1 MNVKNDAERPLE
13 VTAVSA
19 ASPEAPPGYSLD
31 AFHNGGFYVLQP
43 EAEGHRAGL
52 DAMLLAATVSADATG
67 ALADLGAG
75 AGAAGLAVA
84 NRLEGMQIVLVERA
98 PRMAQCARMTIEHP
112 LNASLA
118 TRVRVIE
125 ADVTLRGEARCAAG
139 LADRA
144 FDHVIMNPP
153 FNSARDRTTPD
164 ELKAQAHA
172 MDSADLFEQWLRT
185 ANAILKQGGQ
195 VSLIARPESL
205 ADILAGL
212 ERRFGGIEITPVCP
226 RTGDDAIRILVTAVK
241 GSRARLLLRDR
252 IVIHEGAGRDFSP
265 LANDLANGG
274 RDWPRR
280 TRRSAQKRT
289 K

>member
-1 MNVKNDAERPLE
+1 MTNGADGPLG
-13 VTAVSA
+13 VPGSLT
-19 ASPEAPPGYSLD
+19 ASPAAPPGYSID
-31 AFHNGGFYVLQP
+31 AFHHGGFYVLQP

-52 DAMLLAATVSADATG
+52 DAMLLAATVPAEATG
-67 ALADLGAG
+67 TLADLGAG

-84 NRLEGMQIVLVERA
+84 SRLEGMRIVLVERT
-98 PRMAQCARMTIEHP
+98 PRMVECARMTIAHP
-112 LNASLA
+112 LNARLA
-118 TRVRVIE
+118 GRVRVIE
-125 ADVTLRGEARCAAG
+125 ADVTLRGGARSAAG
-139 LADRA
+139 LGDRA

-172 MDSADLFEQWLRT
+172 METPDLFEEWLRT
-185 ANAILKQGGQ
+185 ANAILKPGRQ

-226 RTGDDAIRILVTAVK
+226 RAGDDAIRILVTAVK
-241 GSRARLLLRDR
+241 GSRARLGLRER
-252 IVIHEGAGRDFSP
+252 IVIHEGTGRDFSP
-265 LANDLANGG
+265 LANDLANGR

-280 TRRSAQKRT
+280 TRQSAQKRV

>member
-1 MNVKNDAERPLE
+1 MTSGADGPLE
-13 VTAVSA
+13 VPQNSTALPGV
-19 ASPEAPPGYSLD
+19 PPGYSID
-31 AFHNGGFYVLQP
+31 AFHHGRFHVLQP

-52 DAMLLAATVSADATG
+52 DAMLLAATVPADAEG
-67 ALADLGAG
+67 SLVDLGAG

-84 NRLEGMQIVLVERA
+84 SRLEGMQIALVERA
-98 PRMAQCARMTIEHP
+98 PRMIECARMTIAHP
-112 LNASLA
+112 LNARFA
-118 TRVRVIE
+118 PRVRVIE

-172 MDSADLFEQWLRT
+172 MDTPDLFEEWLRT
-185 ANAILKQGGQ
+185 ASAILKPSGQ
-195 VSLIARPESL
+195 ISLIARPESL
-205 ADILAGL
+205 ADILAAL
-212 ERRFGGIEITPVCP
+212 EGRFGGIEITAVCP
-226 RTGDDAIRILVTAVK
+226 RADDDAIRILFTAVK

-252 IVIHEGAGRDFSP
+252 IVIHEGPGRDFSP
-265 LANDLANGG
+265 LTDDLVNGR

-280 TRRSAQKRT
+280 RRQSAQKRT